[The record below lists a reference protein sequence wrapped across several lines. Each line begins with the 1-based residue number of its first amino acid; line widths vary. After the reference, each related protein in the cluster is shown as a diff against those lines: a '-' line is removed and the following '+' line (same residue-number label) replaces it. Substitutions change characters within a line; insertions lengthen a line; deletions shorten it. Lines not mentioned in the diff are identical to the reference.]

1 MKRNQVI
8 LTCTIMVGL
17 VFTLFVSS
25 NAPIYGQEKMQPR
38 VERAEVPLTDPSKPA
53 LVKAGLHIGSISVTG
68 YNGKNIIV
76 EAQVVKRSEQAEKEL
91 QEEKEWLRA
100 RGYREA
106 ARHKEKEEHKK
117 EKKTEG
123 MYKIQNRV
131 IGLTIEEENNEVY
144 VKTSWLNQNIKL
156 DIKVPYK
163 TSLKLKVLNDGYIK
177 VENVEGEMDVNHLN
191 GPLTLQNISGTVIA
205 HSMNGEITVVFDR
218 VNLKK
223 PMSFSTFNGD
233 IDVTF
238 PKNAKFDVK
247 MSTRQGEIYSDFKL
261 DIKAPVT
268 LPKGERKN
276 GKYRIKFNNTI
287 NGLLNGG
294 GEEALFKTYNGDIY
308 IREKK

>member
-1 MKRNQVI
+1 
-8 LTCTIMVGL
+8 MVVL
-17 VFTLFVSS
+17 VFTLFVFSS
-25 NAPIYGQEKMQPR
+25 AAIYGQEKMQPQ

-53 LVKAGLHIGSISVTG
+53 FVKASLHIGSITVTG

-76 EAQVVKRSEQAEKEL
+76 EARVVERSARAEKEL
-91 QEEKEWLRA
+91 REEKEWLRT

-106 ARHKEKEEHKK
+106 TRHKEKEEHKK

-123 MYKIQNRV
+123 MYKIQSRV
-131 IGLTIEEENNEVY
+131 IGLSIEEENNEVY

-156 DIKVPYK
+156 DIKVPHK
-163 TSLKLKVLNDGYIK
+163 TSLKLKVLNEGYIK

-191 GPLTLQNISGTVIA
+191 GPLTLQNVSGTVIA
-205 HSMNGEITVVFDR
+205 HSMNGAVTVVFDR

-238 PKNAKFDVK
+238 PKDAKFNVK
-247 MSTRQGEIYSDFKL
+247 MNTRQGEIYSDFKL
-261 DIKAPVT
+261 DIQAPAAS
-268 LPKGERKN
+268 PKGERKN
-276 GKYRIKFNNTI
+276 GKYRIKFDNTI
-287 NGLLNGG
+287 NGRLNGG
-294 GEEALFKTYNGDIY
+294 GEEALFKTYNGNIY